1 MKKIVY
7 LGYLVTPEEAN
18 RVSGASV
25 AGNKMQW
32 NVIKNLG
39 VIEGI
44 DVSCVTVT
52 PLASYPRDKKIYQ
65 QKEEQT
71 LFQNVNVNRISYLNF
86 PIVKQLWQIV
96 NVYRTAKKMVIKEKA
111 DTVFCFNLF
120 PQIGIPMRW
129 LKRKF
134 PYLDTVCLLA
144 DLPIDDNTE
153 RKGVSVWLR
162 NIMEK
167 STWKSMKICD
177 KYIVLNKEVIRKY
190 LPNKEY
196 IVIDGGV
203 SDDDVK
209 KYEDY
214 VGKNEEHSIMYCGAL
229 TEYNGIL
236 NLLQAMQLVKDE
248 DIYLDIYGGGYLE
261 DVVRSAAQQRRNIR
275 YHGRVDNQTII
286 KKQREAW
293 LLINPRVINDPI
305 AEVTF
310 PSKTFEYM
318 LSGTPVLTT
327 KLNGYSEEYEGKMIF
342 TESDSAEKIAEGIEK
357 VKRMGKEELQS
368 IGCEAKKFVVEK
380 RCWSGQSKKI
390 ADFIEGNG
398 PKGE

>member
-7 LGYLVTPEEAN
+7 LGYVVNPQEAN
-18 RVSGASV
+18 EASGASV

-32 NVIKNLG
+32 NIVKHLAQYEDIEMTCVTISPLAVFPHDKKFFYKKSEEEIVLG
-39 VIEGI
+39 VKSIRIGFCNLPI
-44 DVSCVTVT
+44 IKQFWQIISVYSV
-52 PLASYPRDKKIYQ
+52 AKKII
-65 QKEEQT
+65 EEI
-71 LFQNVNVNRISYLNF
+71 N
-86 PIVKQLWQIV
+86 
-96 NVYRTAKKMVIKEKA
+96 ADVI
-111 DTVFCFNLF
+111 FSFNLF

-129 LKRKF
+129 LKKRF
-134 PYLDTVCLLA
+134 SHLETVCLLA
-144 DLPIDDNTE
+144 DLPIDDNTN
-153 RKGVSVWLR
+153 RKGFSVFLR
-162 NIMEK
+162 KIFEK
-167 STWKSMKICD
+167 STWKSMKTCD

-190 LPNKEY
+190 LSNKEY

-214 VGKNEEHSIMYCGAL
+214 VAKNTEYNIMYCGAL

-236 NLLQAMQLVKDE
+236 NLLQAMQLVKEE

-261 DVVRSAAQQRRNIR
+261 DAVRRAAQQGRNIR
-275 YHGRVDNQTII
+275 YHGKVDNQTII

-305 AEVTF
+305 AEGTF

-327 KLNGYSEEYEGKMIF
+327 RLNGYSEEYEGKMIF
-342 TESDSAEKIAEGIEK
+342 TESDSAEQIAEGIEK
-357 VKRMGKEELQS
+357 VKKMGKEELENIS
-368 IGCEAKKFVVEK
+368 REAKNFVMEK
-380 RCWSGQSKKI
+380 RCWSVQSKKI
-390 ADFIEGNG
+390 ADFIKGNDS
-398 PKGE
+398 KGE

>member
-1 MKKIVY
+1 M
-7 LGYLVTPEEAN
+7 
-18 RVSGASV
+18 
-25 AGNKMQW
+25 
-32 NVIKNLG
+32 
-39 VIEGI
+39 
-44 DVSCVTVT
+44 
-52 PLASYPRDKKIYQ
+52 ASYPRDKKIYQ

-167 STWKSMKICD
+167 STWKSMKVCD

-214 VGKNEEHSIMYCGAL
+214 VAKNEEHSIMYCGAL

-327 KLNGYSEEYEGKMIF
+327 RLNGYSEEYDGKMIF

-368 IGCEAKKFVVEK
+368 ISCEAKKFVVEK
-380 RCWSGQSKKI
+380 RCWSVQSKKI

>member
-39 VIEGI
+39 VMEGI

-134 PYLDTVCLLA
+134 PFLDTVCLLA

-214 VGKNEEHSIMYCGAL
+214 VAKNEEYSIMYCGAL
-229 TEYNGIL
+229 TEDYGIFI
-236 NLLQAMQLVKDE
+236 LLQAMQLVKDE

-305 AEVTF
+305 GEVTF

-327 KLNGYSEEYEGKMIF
+327 RLNGYSEEYEGKMIF

-368 IGCEAKKFVVEK
+368 ISCEAKKFVVEK
-380 RCWSGQSKKI
+380 RCWSVQSKKI